1 MWFQF
6 ATASRIFFGEGCLDQ
21 VKEIAVESGK
31 KAFVITGK
39 GSAGP
44 HKLFDK
50 LLKVD
55 VKWKQFVV
63 EGEPTTELLQSAVA
77 EARSNQC
84 DFVVGFGGGS
94 VLDTAKAVSAML
106 TNTGDILD
114 YLEVV
119 GKNLPI
125 KNPAAAFIAIPT
137 TAGTGTE
144 VTRNA
149 VLSVPEKRVKVSLRS
164 YFIIPKYAVV
174 DPELTY
180 SMPPAITASSGTD
193 ALTQVL
199 EPYVSRRANPM
210 TDQFAKE
217 GLRCASRSLRKAYQ
231 DGQNHPARRDMAWAS
246 LLGGL
251 SLANAGLGAV
261 HGFAGP
267 LGGMYDAPHGA
278 VCGRLLPFVTAMN
291 IRALRT
297 FEPESDKLQRYKEIA
312 EILTGNPKATI
323 EDGVLWLKELIKELK
338 IPGLSTY
345 GITPTDFP
353 VIIEK
358 SQRSSSMKGNPI
370 TLTDEQLGEILE
382 EAL

>member
-291 IRALRT
+291 VRALRT

>member
-199 EPYVSRRANPM
+199 EPYVSRQANPM

-291 IRALRT
+291 VRALRT